1 MIELKHIK
9 HIILFVPPNSTLLD
23 VSGSLE
29 VFVKSID
36 YFDRVRERVNFEYK
50 VHIVSTLRHKQINT
64 SSGLPIVCECNYKS
78 IDYPI
83 DTLIITG
90 LPNTPGSMLKPEALK
105 WIKAQSGMVRRIC
118 SICSGAFILAEAGV
132 LNNKKA
138 TTHWKL
144 CERLSQK
151 YPQVEVLLNPI
162 FVKDGNVYTSAGGTS
177 GMDLALALVEEDLG
191 RAFALE
197 IARIMVLFLKRPGNQ
212 AQYSTVLEYQSSDY
226 EPINRI
232 RDWIF
237 DHLKDDLTVETLA
250 EQSLM
255 SPRNFARVF
264 LREMNITPAKYI
276 EKIRLETACR
286 YLVEKQ
292 LTQNEIAIQCGFKN
306 SENMRRLFL
315 KTYETTPAQYRRKFQ
330 SSLL

>member
-1 MIELKHIK
+1 MIERKQIK
-9 HIILFVPPNSTLLD
+9 HLVLLVPPNSSLLD

-36 YFDRVRERVNFEYK
+36 YFDQVRERVNFEYK
-50 VHIVSTLRHKQINT
+50 VHIVSTLRHKQIKT
-64 SSGLPIVCECNYKS
+64 SSGLPIVCEGDYKS

-90 LPNTPGSMLKPEALK
+90 LPHVPGSMLKPEALK
-105 WIKAQSGMVRRIC
+105 WIKAQSDMVRRIC
-118 SICSGAFILAEAGV
+118 SICSGAFVLAEAGV

-151 YPQVEVLLNPI
+151 YPQIEVLLNPI
-162 FVKDGNVYTSAGGTS
+162 FVKDGNIYTSAGGTA

-191 RAFALE
+191 RSFALE
-197 IARIMVLFLKRPGNQ
+197 MARILVLFLKRPGNQ
-212 AQYSTVLEYQSSDY
+212 SQYSTTLEYQNSDY
-226 EPINRI
+226 EPINKI
-232 RDWIF
+232 REWIF
-237 DHLKDDLTVETLA
+237 EHLKEELTVETLA

-292 LTQNEIAIQCGFKN
+292 STQNEIAIQCGFKT
-306 SENMRRLFL
+306 SENMRRLFM
-315 KTYETTPAQYRRKFQ
+315 KTYETTPAEYKRKFR
-330 SSLL
+330 SSLI